1 MSDSA
6 TVSGVDGGSLWWDA
20 CVGPW
25 FSARDEARRVELEA
39 DEEVES
45 SGISTTFHVCRVA
58 SGAKETR
65 RFALRRQVLAN
76 LGFLGKTLTNPW
88 ISGALLSFPV

>member
-1 MSDSA
+1 MA
-6 TVSGVDGGSLWWDA
+6 AGVGA
-20 CVGPW
+20 W

-45 SGISTTFHVCRVA
+45 SGISTTFHVCSVA

-76 LGFLGKTLTNPW
+76 GM
-88 ISGALLSFPV
+88 ISEEDADLPIDFRRASLFSRII